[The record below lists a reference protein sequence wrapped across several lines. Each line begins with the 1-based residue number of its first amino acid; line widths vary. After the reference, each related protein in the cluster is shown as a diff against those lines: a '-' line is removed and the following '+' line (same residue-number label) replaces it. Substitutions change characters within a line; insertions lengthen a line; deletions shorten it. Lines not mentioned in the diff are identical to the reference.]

1 MNSQLKWKF
10 ILISIG
16 ILACVYGLIGVPQF
30 PTSLAQVKQNLA
42 DRIKLGL
49 DLKGGS
55 HLVLQVQVD
64 EAIGQ
69 HCDQAVDDLKK
80 QLREKNILTPTGEIR
95 REDDT
100 HILVRNV
107 DPNSSNVFQDLI
119 NSQFTDWAV
128 TPAAGEMNGYLL
140 TMKPSVVADIHSN
153 TMDQSLETIARR
165 INALGL
171 TEPTIAFTGRGENE
185 ILVQLPG
192 EGDPTRAKAVI
203 QAGGQLQL
211 QLLADDQTY
220 PSEVAALAAHGGI
233 LPPDTVIVPG
243 KASAGSQSQQ
253 VFYILDRVPIV
264 TGQDLVNASEEPSTN
279 YPGQY
284 QVVFHLSTAAAARF
298 GPFTETNIGKRM
310 AIVLDNQVDSAPVIN
325 GRIEDSGVIEGNFT
339 QDSAHDLALVLK
351 AGALPASIK
360 YLEERTV
367 GPSLGADSIRE
378 GVRASVGSLIA
389 VMIFLVIYYRL
400 SGVNAVVAL
409 VLNLVILVAF
419 MAYAGAVLT
428 LPGIAGVILTIGMG
442 VDSNV
447 LVFERIREELRNGK
461 APASAV
467 ALGFDRAFLTIID
480 THVTTM
486 VSCAF
491 LFLFGTGPVRGFA
504 VTLVDRFDCQPVYF
518 DLRFTGHFRFAS
530 VAHAAP
536 GGTEHLVY
544 PGTLHLHP
552 NHGCLLGARRPG
564 TNTRRTVSKK
574 SG

>member
-1 MNSQLKWKF
+1 MNPQLRWKF
-10 ILISIG
+10 IFITVV
-16 ILACVYGLIGVPQF
+16 ILLCIYGLIGVPTF
-30 PTSLAQVKQNLA
+30 PTSWAQVRQNLS

-69 HCDQAVDDLKK
+69 RCDQAVDQITK
-80 QLREKNILTPTGEIR
+80 QVHEKNIAVGEIR
-95 REDDT
+95 RVDDT

-107 DPNSSNVFQDLI
+107 DPNASGTFRDLV
-119 NSQFTDWAV
+119 SGQFADWAV
-128 TPAAGEMNGYLL
+128 APAAGEQNGYLL
-140 TMKPSVVADIHSN
+140 TMKPSIVADLRRD
-153 TMDQSLETIARR
+153 TMDQSLETITRR

-171 TEPTIAFTGRGENE
+171 TEPTIAFTGRGDNE

-192 EGDPTRAKAVI
+192 EGDPTRAKSVI
-203 QAGGQLQL
+203 QAGGQLEL
-211 QLLADDQTY
+211 KLVADEQAY
-220 PSEVAALAAHGGI
+220 PSEIAALGSHGGV
-233 LPPDTVIVPG
+233 LPAGTEIVPG
-243 KASAGSQSQQ
+243 KGENGPNSQAQQQ
-253 VFYILDRVPIV
+253 VFYVLQRAPII
-264 TGQDLVNASEEPSTN
+264 TGQDLRGATPAPSTN

-284 QVVFHLSTAAAARF
+284 EVRFQLSTAAAARF
-298 GPFTETNIGKRM
+298 GPFTESNIGHKM
-310 AIVLDNQVDSAPVIN
+310 AIVLDHKVYTAPVIN
-325 GRIEDSGVIEGNFT
+325 GKIEDSGIIEGNFSQESA
-339 QDSAHDLALVLK
+339 QDLSLVLR

-378 GVRASVGSLIA
+378 GVRASIGSIIV

-409 VLNLVILVAF
+409 ALNLIILVAF

-447 LVFERIREELRNGK
+447 LVFERIREELRSGK

-467 ALGFDRAFLTIID
+467 AVGFDRAFLTIID
-480 THVTTM
+480 THVTTI
-486 VSCAF
+486 VSAIF

-504 VTLVDRFDCQPVYF
+504 VTLVIGLLANVFTSIYVSRAIFDW
-518 DLRFTGHFRFAS
+518 
-530 VAHAAP
+530 
-536 GGTEHLVY
+536 HLSRMERQAE
-544 PGTLHLHP
+544 L
-552 NHGCLLGARRPG
+552 
-564 TNTRRTVSKK
+564 SI
-574 SG
+574 